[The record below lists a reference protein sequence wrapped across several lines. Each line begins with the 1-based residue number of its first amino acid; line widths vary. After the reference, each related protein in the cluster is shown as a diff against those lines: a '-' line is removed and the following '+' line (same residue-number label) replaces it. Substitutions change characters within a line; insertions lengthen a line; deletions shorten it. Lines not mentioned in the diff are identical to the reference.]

1 MSLVASKIRMKRE
14 CYNSDNLLEIDEIYI
29 VGSDKG
35 WYKKETIHNHVTKF
49 PKSITVKTSYG
60 PYVIP
65 AVSPNGEKFVKS
77 TPNSTTRD
85 NLLSLPRE

>member
-1 MSLVASKIRMKRE
+1 MSLIATKIRMKRG
-14 CYNSDNLLEIDEIYI
+14 CYNSDNLLEIDEIFI
-29 VGSDKG
+29 DGSDDG
-35 WYKKETIHNHVTKF
+35 WYKKATVHNHVTKY

-65 AVSPNGEKFVKS
+65 AISPNGEKYVKS